1 MRIALIAH
9 DNKKQEMVA
18 LAQSYTETL
27 GRCSLCATG
36 TTGRRIMEAT
46 GLHVACYLSGPL
58 GGDQQIGSAIVNKEI
73 DLVIFL
79 RDPLTAHPHEPDVS
93 ALLRVCDVIG
103 TPVATNL
110 STAQS
115 LLNQLKSEHWIAKD
129 DKPTGKQLS
138 WNLKRT
144 RYLFES
150 QRFKLRQDIVQLPNE
165 KGDSVWTY
173 VEHPGG
179 VFVVPVTKDRKILL
193 LKMYRFTTDEWTWEV
208 PAGGLGDKPQLQTI
222 EVAKLELKEE
232 AGAEAARY
240 EDLGWRF
247 CANGMTDK
255 KLHYF
260 IAWDTEVVS
269 HSQHEL
275 GEHIEAPVPFSVDD
289 VRKMVFDGTI
299 RDGETVVAL
308 CLAFERLVD

>member
-18 LAQSYTETL
+18 LAQSYSETL
-27 GRCSLCATG
+27 GKFSLCATG
-36 TTGRRIMEAT
+36 TTGRRIMDAT
-46 GLHVACYLSGPL
+46 GLQVTCYLSGPL
-58 GGDQQIGSAIVNKEI
+58 GGDQQIGSAIVNKEV

-93 ALLRVCDVIG
+93 ALLRVCDVTG

-110 STAQS
+110 QTAHY
-115 LLNQLKSEHWIAKD
+115 LLKQLKNEQWVIKD
-129 DKPTGKQLS
+129 DKPNGKKLS
-138 WNLKRT
+138 WSLKRT

-150 QRFKLRQDIVQLPNE
+150 HRFNLRQDIVRVPQ
-165 KGDSVWTY
+165 GTDDSVWTY

-179 VFVVPVTKDRKILL
+179 VFIVPVTRDKKILL

-208 PAGGLGDKPQLQTI
+208 PAGGLGDRPLLQPI
-222 EVAKLELKEE
+222 DVAKLELKEE
-232 AGAEAARY
+232 AGAVSSRY

-260 IAWDTEVVS
+260 IAWDSEIVGQS
-269 HSQHEL
+269 EPEL
-275 GEHIEAPVPFSVDD
+275 GEQIEPPQLFSVDD
-289 VRKMVFDGTI
+289 VKKMVFDGTI

-308 CLAFERLVD
+308 SLAFEKLKA